1 MYIRETKMAKQVIFK
16 NRDLNGTKKS
26 PCFTLSKLALSVSV
40 AISIFYPAH
49 AEKLYGA
56 SKNSVSGYLYI
67 TDSYTGSNTPALTD
81 FVKTNN
87 NTYVSLNITY
97 SGQKD
102 SEFTVLGGKWDE
114 IYGGYFKNDGSFST
128 VNPNV
133 KNNVVYYNN
142 FAFNE
147 SSSFFGG
154 YTENGAITDNHFIID
169 NANIAKST
177 VSAASGS
184 YTAVINE
191 SEKIS
196 GNRLIINDGT
206 IKNSKLAAVN
216 LNNSGADADFINV
229 SGNILEILTGTFI
242 NSDSD
247 HVYWNRIYAVNVES
261 GNANISNNELNIY
274 GGYFRLNTQ
283 FRLVETQT
291 GFTGTVD
298 NNSLS
303 ICGNADI
310 NEASLIGYKD
320 TDVSHSGN
328 TLYFGNYTKDG
339 KLVSWN
345 SSFADG
351 NVLNVIKNFDNI
363 EFRSLEWNRPVTVSY
378 NLVLNDTTVKTSDVM
393 QISGLSETDLLSHIA
408 TPVPSHVIFK
418 ASDSAT
424 IYKSDA
430 TVDGQENY
438 FILKNQ
444 GPQKLYGKGK
454 LTGTAD
460 FKSISYNINPNEI
473 YSGVRTLNSS
483 LNTYDFSK
491 VGFEGKSEV
500 GHKTGTELRFE
511 NWEHGDNNIKSI
523 EGFDKI
529 TLVSGNYLNNHIKV
543 TKLDLSGTTLNAGH
557 EFFKNL
563 QISENSAL
571 NGENLSLIQSESDVI
586 TNIST
591 RIGDIKNLFTL
602 SDGQRKIYGYGSLN
616 LQDNHKNI
624 GFKIDNNSLYSQL
637 RILTGNYDLSNIGFE
652 NSIYKNEL
660 QGNDF
665 SLTFSNWN
673 SDSNKIK
680 SIEGFTDLRF
690 DAGDYLLKPVTV
702 TGTLDV
708 RGTNIKVS
716 STYKL
721 PANATENDVLDSR
734 VFALIK
740 SDNKI
745 IADNKTAYDKTFRP
759 FELNHG
765 ERQLYGF
772 AAISLSDNGKEIGVA
787 ALQDQIYSKL
797 RTLNGNADFS
807 KIKFE
812 AVSDIGNAA
821 GTTLTFNGWTD
832 HKNNEIAGIEG
843 FDYLRFTSSD
853 YLLNPVYVTG
863 TADLRG
869 TTVSTKSFTIPAY
882 VSDEYIL
889 NGNSIPFLVSK
900 NGFLTDSKTTLSN
913 NGIFSMPEGKLK
925 LYGEA
930 YIRFDNKDNFHA
942 ISYAANPDAIYSQ
955 LRTLSGF
962 MDLSKVGFE
971 ANSELGAAAGKTLKF
986 DDWYNP
992 SYSKGY
998 PDFDN
1003 SIRSIEGF
1011 DKIIFTSVDFD
1022 DYIHVKQKLDLSGTT
1037 IEAGDIYFNIGTEDL
1052 DPYTFNGYTYLI
1064 KADDEFNCSDIYK
1077 STGIGRFEIGTGF
1090 EGIGIWVPVKDG
1102 IQYIAIDLNDD
1113 PEPDNITPIVIP
1125 VITEENN
1132 EKDKSKKI
1140 YYIVYDQLTGKA
1152 RIHDTGIDNKP
1163 LPLNA
1168 KILSPVI
1175 TGVSNLA
1182 AVYRNGSSF
1191 LNTKDQTHS
1200 VLMAAKAPS
1209 IALKTSAENYEKA
1222 LDSVMSNSDGSG
1234 FNALLNMGGS
1244 SVSEKTGSSVKAKL
1258 YSLALGTGYKI
1269 ITDKVKAVLALG
1281 FEYTKGNFKN
1291 RSDAGNT
1298 DEKIN
1303 KKGNVKAFAMNL
1315 SANAA
1320 LDNGVHVNTSLR
1332 FGRTITKL
1340 NSALYGNDTFYDVHM
1355 NSPFFSVKFGG
1366 GYEFNL
1372 SADTS
1377 VDLFSNYTFTHI
1389 NSSSFDADGSYKVD
1403 ALNSAELE
1411 AGTKLTMKFNLR
1423 FKGYSAIRYSYE
1435 FDNQSKGSFKALEQE
1450 VNLRPCKG
1458 KGGTGKLDIGGIY
1471 YPTDNENLYIDLSL
1485 SGMTGK
1491 MKGVSGTIS
1500 GKYLF

>member
-310 NEASLIGYKD
+310 NKASLIGYKD

-913 NGIFSMPEGKLK
+913 NSIFSMPEGKLK

-1011 DKIIFTSVDFD
+1011 DKIIFTSVDID

-1077 STGIGRFEIGTGF
+1077 STGIGRFEIATGF
-1090 EGIGIWVPVKDG
+1090 EGYGIWVPVKDG

-1113 PEPDNITPIVIP
+1113 PEPDNISPIVIP

-1182 AVYRNGSSF
+1182 AVYRNGASF
-1191 LNTKDQTHS
+1191 LNTKAQTHS

-1291 RSDAGNT
+1291 RFDAGNT

-1403 ALNSAELE
+1403 DLNSAELE

-1423 FKGYSAIRYSYE
+1423 VKGYSAIRYSYE

>member
-247 HVYWNRIYAVNVES
+247 PVYWNRIYAVNVES

-274 GGYFRLNTQ
+274 GGYFGLNTQ

-913 NGIFSMPEGKLK
+913 NSIFSMPEGKLK

-1011 DKIIFTSVDFD
+1011 DKIIFTSVDID

-1077 STGIGRFEIGTGF
+1077 STGIGRFEIATGF
-1090 EGIGIWVPVKDG
+1090 EGYGIWVPVKDG

-1113 PEPDNITPIVIP
+1113 PEPDNISPIVIP

-1182 AVYRNGSSF
+1182 AVYRNGASF
-1191 LNTKDQTHS
+1191 LNTKAQTHS

-1291 RSDAGNT
+1291 RFDAGNT

-1403 ALNSAELE
+1403 DLNSAELE

-1423 FKGYSAIRYSYE
+1423 VKGYSAIRYSYE

>member
-26 PCFTLSKLALSVSV
+26 PCFTLSKLALSVSA

-247 HVYWNRIYAVNVES
+247 PVYWNRIYAVNVES

-274 GGYFRLNTQ
+274 GGYFGLNTQ

-310 NEASLIGYKD
+310 NKASLIGYKD

-500 GHKTGTELRFE
+500 GQKTGTELRFE

-913 NGIFSMPEGKLK
+913 NSIFSMPEGKLK

-1291 RSDAGNT
+1291 RFDAGNT

-1403 ALNSAELE
+1403 DLNSAELE

-1423 FKGYSAIRYSYE
+1423 VKGYSAIRYSYE

>member
-1 MYIRETKMAKQVIFK
+1 M
-16 NRDLNGTKKS
+16 
-26 PCFTLSKLALSVSV
+26 
-40 AISIFYPAH
+40 
-49 AEKLYGA
+49 
-56 SKNSVSGYLYI
+56 
-67 TDSYTGSNTPALTD
+67 
-81 FVKTNN
+81 
-87 NTYVSLNITY
+87 
-97 SGQKD
+97 
-102 SEFTVLGGKWDE
+102 
-114 IYGGYFKNDGSFST
+114 
-128 VNPNV
+128 
-133 KNNVVYYNN
+133 
-142 FAFNE
+142 
-147 SSSFFGG
+147 
-154 YTENGAITDNHFIID
+154 
-169 NANIAKST
+169 
-177 VSAASGS
+177 
-184 YTAVINE
+184 
-191 SEKIS
+191 
-196 GNRLIINDGT
+196 
-206 IKNSKLAAVN
+206 
-216 LNNSGADADFINV
+216 
-229 SGNILEILTGTFI
+229 
-242 NSDSD
+242 
-247 HVYWNRIYAVNVES
+247 
-261 GNANISNNELNIY
+261 
-274 GGYFRLNTQ
+274 
-283 FRLVETQT
+283 
-291 GFTGTVD
+291 
-298 NNSLS
+298 
-303 ICGNADI
+303 
-310 NEASLIGYKD
+310 
-320 TDVSHSGN
+320 
-328 TLYFGNYTKDG
+328 
-339 KLVSWN
+339 
-345 SSFADG
+345 
-351 NVLNVIKNFDNI
+351 
-363 EFRSLEWNRPVTVSY
+363 
-378 NLVLNDTTVKTSDVM
+378 
-393 QISGLSETDLLSHIA
+393 
-408 TPVPSHVIFK
+408 
-418 ASDSAT
+418 
-424 IYKSDA
+424 
-430 TVDGQENY
+430 
-438 FILKNQ
+438 
-444 GPQKLYGKGK
+444 
-454 LTGTAD
+454 
-460 FKSISYNINPNEI
+460 
-473 YSGVRTLNSS
+473 
-483 LNTYDFSK
+483 
-491 VGFEGKSEV
+491 
-500 GHKTGTELRFE
+500 
-511 NWEHGDNNIKSI
+511 
-523 EGFDKI
+523 
-529 TLVSGNYLNNHIKV
+529 
-543 TKLDLSGTTLNAGH
+543 
-557 EFFKNL
+557 
-563 QISENSAL
+563 
-571 NGENLSLIQSESDVI
+571 
-586 TNIST
+586 
-591 RIGDIKNLFTL
+591 
-602 SDGQRKIYGYGSLN
+602 
-616 LQDNHKNI
+616 
-624 GFKIDNNSLYSQL
+624 
-637 RILTGNYDLSNIGFE
+637 
-652 NSIYKNEL
+652 
-660 QGNDF
+660 
-665 SLTFSNWN
+665 
-673 SDSNKIK
+673 
-680 SIEGFTDLRF
+680 
-690 DAGDYLLKPVTV
+690 
-702 TGTLDV
+702 
-708 RGTNIKVS
+708 S

-853 YLLNPVYVTG
+853 YLLNPVYITG

-900 NGFLTDSKTTLSN
+900 NGFLTDAKTTLSN

-1011 DKIIFTSVDFD
+1011 DKIIFTSVDID

-1077 STGIGRFEIGTGF
+1077 STGIGRFEIATGF
-1090 EGIGIWVPVKDG
+1090 EGYGIWVPVKDG

-1113 PEPDNITPIVIP
+1113 PEPDNISPIVIP

-1182 AVYRNGSSF
+1182 AVYRNGASF
-1191 LNTKDQTHS
+1191 LNTKAQTHS

-1291 RSDAGNT
+1291 RFDAGNT

>member
-26 PCFTLSKLALSVSV
+26 PCFTLSKLALSVSA

-49 AEKLYGA
+49 AVKLYGA
-56 SKNSVSGYLYI
+56 SQNSVSGYLYI
-67 TDSYTGSNTPALTD
+67 TDLYTGSNTPALTD

-102 SEFTVLGGKWDE
+102 SEFTVLGGEWDE

-128 VNPNV
+128 VKPNV

-142 FAFNE
+142 FAFKE

-229 SGNILEILTGTFI
+229 SGNILEILTGSFI

-247 HVYWNRIYAVNVES
+247 PVYWNRIYAVKVES

-274 GGYFRLNTQ
+274 GGYFGLNTQ
-283 FRLVETQT
+283 FRLVEAQT

-310 NEASLIGYKD
+310 NKASLIGYED
-320 TDVSHSGN
+320 TIVSHSGN

-339 KLVSWN
+339 KLESWN

-571 NGENLSLIQSESDVI
+571 NGENLSLIQSGSDVI

-913 NGIFSMPEGKLK
+913 NSIFSMPEGKLK

-962 MDLSKVGFE
+962 MALSKVGFE

-1011 DKIIFTSVDFD
+1011 DKIIFTSVDID

-1182 AVYRNGSSF
+1182 AVYRNGASF
-1191 LNTKDQTHS
+1191 LNTKAQTHS

-1291 RSDAGNT
+1291 RFDAGNT

>member
-1 MYIRETKMAKQVIFK
+1 MAKQVIFK

-26 PCFTLSKLALSVSV
+26 PCFTLSKLALSVSA

-49 AEKLYGA
+49 AVKLYGA
-56 SKNSVSGYLYI
+56 SQNSVSGYLYI

-102 SEFTVLGGKWDE
+102 SEFTVLGGEWDE

-142 FAFNE
+142 FAFKE

-206 IKNSKLAAVN
+206 IKNSKLAAVT

-247 HVYWNRIYAVNVES
+247 PVYWNRIYAVNVES

-274 GGYFRLNTQ
+274 GGYFGLNTQ
-283 FRLVETQT
+283 FRLVEAQT

-310 NEASLIGYKD
+310 NKASLIGYED
-320 TDVSHSGN
+320 TIVSHSGN

-339 KLVSWN
+339 KLESWN

-378 NLVLNDTTVKTSDVM
+378 NLVLKDTTVKTSDVM

-557 EFFKNL
+557 KFFKNL

-571 NGENLSLIQSESDVI
+571 NGENLSLIQSGSDVI

-652 NSIYKNEL
+652 NRIYKNEL

-913 NGIFSMPEGKLK
+913 NSIFSMPEGKLK

-942 ISYAANPDAIYSQ
+942 ISYAANPNAIYSQ

-1011 DKIIFTSVDFD
+1011 DKIIFTSVDID

-1090 EGIGIWVPVKDG
+1090 EGYGIWVPVKDG
-1102 IQYIAIDLNDD
+1102 IQYIAIDLNDV

-1182 AVYRNGSSF
+1182 AVNSTVYRNGSSF
-1191 LNTKDQTHS
+1191 LNTKAQTHS

-1291 RSDAGNT
+1291 RFDAGNT
-1298 DEKIN
+1298 DKKIN

-1389 NSSSFDADGSYKVD
+1389 NSSSFDADGIYKVD

-1423 FKGYSAIRYSYE
+1423 FKWYSAIRYSYE
-1435 FDNQSKGSFKALEQE
+1435 FDNQSKGSFKALGQE